1 MVLLPRRESNVC
13 PFERMKKIL
22 VLGDLSKKMIYDT
35 IFGLKPWLDKHVV
48 AEILD
53 VSKGKKIEKMGAEIA
68 VVFGGDGAILSTCRG
83 LGRNQ
88 IPIIGRF
95 GFLAEITEKDVC
107 ASLEKIFTGN
117 YQVRK
122 RMLLLSR
129 VERAGKTINESMGIN
144 EAVISRSSLSRLIS
158 IKLNI
163 NGEDVATYRAD
174 GLIISTPLGSTAHS
188 LSAGGPILTPDL
200 NAFIIVPICPHTL
213 TNRPLVVSADVKIEM
228 EILSQLNGTG
238 FTVDGQVFTEL
249 EMGDKIQV
257 EKSDTEVQMIDT
269 GTRTFYGVLREKL
282 NWGGQ
287 PNYGRN

>member
-1 MVLLPRRESNVC
+1 
-13 PFERMKKIL
+13 MKKIL
-22 VLGDLSKKMIYDT
+22 VLGDLSKKKIFDT
-35 IFGLKPWLDKHVV
+35 ISGLKLWLEKHVI
-48 AEILD
+48 AEVVDL
-53 VSKGKKIEKMGAEIA
+53 SKEKKIEKPGAEIA

-88 IPIIGRF
+88 IPIIGVHMGRF
-95 GFLAEITEKDVC
+95 GFLAELMEKNVC
-107 ASLEKIFTGN
+107 ASLEKIFIGN
-117 YQVRK
+117 YQIRK
-122 RMLLLSR
+122 RMLILCC
-129 VERAGKTINESMGIN
+129 VERAGKIVNESTGIN
-144 EAVISRSSLSRLIS
+144 DGVISRSSLSRLIS

-163 NGEDVATYRAD
+163 DEEYVSTYRAD

-188 LSAGGPILTPDL
+188 LSAGGPLLSPDL

-213 TNRPLVVSADVKIEM
+213 TNRPLVVSGNVKIEM
-228 EILSQLNGTG
+228 EILSQLSGTG

-249 EMGDKIQV
+249 EMGDKIKV
-257 EKSDTEVQMIDT
+257 EKSDVEVQMIDT

>member
-1 MVLLPRRESNVC
+1 
-13 PFERMKKIL
+13 
-22 VLGDLSKKMIYDT
+22 
-35 IFGLKPWLDKHVV
+35 
-48 AEILD
+48 
-53 VSKGKKIEKMGAEIA
+53 
-68 VVFGGDGAILSTCRG
+68 
-83 LGRNQ
+83 
-88 IPIIGRF
+88 
-95 GFLAEITEKDVC
+95 
-107 ASLEKIFTGN
+107 
-117 YQVRK
+117 
-122 RMLLLSR
+122 MLLLSR

-282 NWGGQ
+282 NWGGL

>member
-1 MVLLPRRESNVC
+1 
-13 PFERMKKIL
+13 MKKIL
-22 VLGDLSKKMIYDT
+22 VLGDLSKKKIFDT
-35 IFGLKPWLDKHVV
+35 ISGLKPWLEKHVI
-48 AEILD
+48 AEIVDL
-53 VSKGKKIEKMGAEIA
+53 SKEKNFEKPGAEIA

-88 IPIIGRF
+88 IPIIGVHMGRF
-95 GFLAEITEKDVC
+95 GFLAELMENNVC
-107 ASLEKIFTGN
+107 ASLEKIFIGN

-122 RMLLLSR
+122 RMLLLCR
-129 VERAGKTINESMGIN
+129 VERAGKVVNESTGIN
-144 EAVISRSSLSRLIS
+144 DGVISRSSLSRLIS
-158 IKLNI
+158 IKLTI

-188 LSAGGPILTPDL
+188 LSAGGPLLTPDL

-213 TNRPLVVSADVKIEM
+213 TNRPLVVSGDREIGM
-228 EILSQLNGTG
+228 EILSQLSGAG

-249 EMGDKIQV
+249 EMGDKILV
-257 EKSDTEVQMIDT
+257 KRSDIEVQMIDT

>member
-1 MVLLPRRESNVC
+1 
-13 PFERMKKIL
+13 MKKIL
-22 VLGDLSKKMIYDT
+22 VLGDLGKKKIHDA
-35 IFGLKPWLDKHVV
+35 IFGLKPWFEKQ
-48 AEILD
+48 
-53 VSKGKKIEKMGAEIA
+53 VSVDIIDLSKQKKIEGMGAEIA

-83 LGRNQ
+83 LGRSQ
-88 IPIIGRF
+88 IPIIGVHMGRF
-95 GFLAEITEKDVC
+95 GFLAELMERNVC
-107 ASLEKIFTGN
+107 IALEKIFVGD

-122 RMLLLSR
+122 RMLLLCR
-129 VERAGKTINESMGIN
+129 VERAGKIMSEYMGIN
-144 EAVISRSSLSRLIS
+144 DAVISRSSLSRLIS

-163 NGEDVATYRAD
+163 NKEDVATYRSD

-188 LSAGGPILTPDL
+188 LSAGGPLLTPDL

-213 TNRPLVVSADVKIEM
+213 TNRPLVVSGDAKIEM
-228 EILSQLNGTG
+228 EILSQLSGTG

-249 EMGDKIQV
+249 EVGDTIKV
-257 EKSDTEVQMIDT
+257 EKADTEVQMIDT

>member
-1 MVLLPRRESNVC
+1 
-13 PFERMKKIL
+13 MKKIL
-22 VLGDLSKKMIYDT
+22 VLGDLSKKKIFDT
-35 IFGLKPWLDKHVV
+35 ISGLKPWLEKY
-48 AEILD
+48 
-53 VSKGKKIEKMGAEIA
+53 VSTKIVDLSKEKKLENFEAEIA

-88 IPIIGRF
+88 IPIIGVHMGRF
-95 GFLAEITEKDVC
+95 GFLAELMEKNVC
-107 ASLEKIFTGN
+107 ASLEKIFAGN

-122 RMLLLSR
+122 RMLLLCR
-129 VERAGKTINESMGIN
+129 IERSGKIMSESMGIN
-144 EAVISRSSLSRLIS
+144 EGVISRSSLSRLVS

-163 NGEDVATYRAD
+163 DGEDVATYRAD
-174 GLIISTPLGSTAHS
+174 GLIVSTPLGSTAHS

-200 NAFIIVPICPHTL
+200 NTFIIVPICPHTL
-213 TNRPLVVSADVKIEM
+213 TNRPLVVSGDVKIEM
-228 EILSQLNGTG
+228 EILSQLEGTG

-249 EMGDKIQV
+249 EMGDKIKV
-257 EKSDTEVQMIDT
+257 ERSDIEVQMIDT